1 MAFFKE
7 NTRNSGKVG
16 RGGRGIIEG
25 LKAYC
30 LPVTVKKP
38 IAYINHRGDRGFV
51 LIFCV
56 WSYVRKLSYEEM
68 ERQKNRIKNVT
79 M

>member
-7 NTRNSGKVG
+7 KTRKSGKVG
-16 RGGRGIIEG
+16 GRLRDHRGFKG
-25 LKAYC
+25 L
-30 LPVTVKKP
+30 LSTSNSLKP
-38 IAYINHRGDRGFV
+38 IAYINHRGDRGVVF
-51 LIFCV
+51 LFCV
-56 WSYVRKLSYEEM
+56 WNYVRKLSYEEM